1 MNMSRLIS
9 NENIKLIEK
18 LNSLLEEAG
27 NKWFIT
33 IKEVD
38 TSEVVGIIL
47 TIPSIFDEDKDKF
60 ELPILEKI
68 KTSNLSITQLIDS
81 INYDLMEVLLK
92 IEPDFNKLTR
102 IKKAF
107 TYNYRLDKYNN
118 TEKFNII
125 INVYEDS
132 IRHNK

>member
-1 MNMSRLIS
+1 MSRLIS

-38 TSEVVGIIL
+38 TSELVGVIL

-68 KTSNLSITQLIDS
+68 KTSNLSITQLIDT

-102 IKKAF
+102 IKKVF
-107 TYNYRLDKYNN
+107 TYDCRLDKYNN